1 MSTPDELVFEIAFL
15 RRNAKSGPRPEEIRR
30 YLGQIE
36 GVAAPRA
43 GQSVYRYRNLDTQVC
58 CDFVTY
64 EPDHD
69 YVGLSFEMELP
80 RPLFFALETVP
91 LVVQTAREF
100 SLDVEIVSPDN
111 DMPACEPSFEILL
124 HQWQLANREEM
135 EILEGEGRQIARL
148 ENQALEAM
156 WEFMLLRGE
165 LARRYNRSHV
175 SVPPLELVREKATGK
190 VSRVV
195 RWKRLSPAA
204 LADSDYCWLDEPP
217 EPLRDGTLI
226 LSSVVRE
233 VAKFAFRDLSQPVNH
248 RLFDKAKVQADLIKA
263 LRTAPGQKAGEFEI
277 LNYRDVVDRDL
288 TPLLDG

>member
-15 RRNAKSGPRPEEIRR
+15 RRNGKSGPRPEEIRR

-36 GVAAPRA
+36 GIAAPRA
-43 GQSVYRYRNLDTQVC
+43 GQSVYRYRNLDTQVS
-58 CDFVTY
+58 CDFVSY

-69 YVGLSFEMELP
+69 CVGLSFEMELP

-175 SVPPLELVREKATGK
+175 CVPPVELVREKATGK

-195 RWKRLSPAA
+195 RWKRLSAAA

-263 LRTAPGQKAGEFEI
+263 LRTAPGQPAEGFEL